1 MENLS
6 ISSGAVELMIDNDPN
21 RVISF
26 YPTDISFAEG
36 FYNLMQKYDHKQK
49 EMEKRIEA
57 LKHEK
62 KTRIEMNIECTK
74 IKREAFDTIREG
86 IDNTFGD
93 GTSQIVF
100 GDRNTLD
107 MVSRFFTGVTPYI
120 QNARKSEIERYTS
133 DSTESGVMEWN

>member
-1 MENLS
+1 MS
-6 ISSGAVELMIDNDPN
+6 RCI
-21 RVISF
+21 
-26 YPTDISFAEG
+26 T
-36 FYNLMQKYDHKQK
+36 
-49 EMEKRIEA
+49 
-57 LKHEK
+57 
-62 KTRIEMNIECTK
+62 
-74 IKREAFDTIREG
+74 AFDTIREG

>member
-1 MENLS
+1 MENLN
-6 ISSGAVELMIDNDPN
+6 ISGGAVELMIDNDPN
-21 RVISF
+21 RVIRF

-62 KTRIEMNIECTK
+62 KTWIEMNVECTK

-86 IDNTFGD
+86 IDNTFGA
-93 GTSQIVF
+93 GTSQTVF

-120 QNARKSEIERYTS
+120 QQARKSEIERYTS